1 MRLGVL
7 TGGGDCPGLNAAIRA
22 VVRRGVRG
30 HGIEFVG
37 FLDGWKGVL
46 DDECDPLGVP
56 DAPSEGPGAVRLAA
70 EPRDA
75 PVLQTIELAVR
86 SESRRAIRVS
96 SHFPFDRVNQRL
108 VFDREAA
115 RGFRL
120 DVEAGESVRWAPGQ
134 ERTVRL
140 VRFGG
145 AGGER

>member
-1 MRLGVL
+1 MAPMKR
-7 TGGGDCPGLNAAIRA
+7 I
-22 VVRRGVRG
+22 
-30 HGIEFVG
+30 G
-37 FLDGWKGVL
+37 FLSFGHWSASPYSQVRTAS
-46 DDECDPLGVP
+46 
-56 DAPSEGPGAVRLAA
+56 DAL
-70 EPRDA
+70 
-75 PVLQTIELAVR
+75 LQTIELAVR